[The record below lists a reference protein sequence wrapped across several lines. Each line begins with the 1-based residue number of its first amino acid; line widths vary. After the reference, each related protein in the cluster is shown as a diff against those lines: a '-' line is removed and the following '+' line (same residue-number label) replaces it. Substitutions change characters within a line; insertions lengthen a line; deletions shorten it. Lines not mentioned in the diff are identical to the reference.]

1 MLQLKCVGIVNNNAE
16 TSKIFFVN
24 VTNTIMNIIN
34 YKHFANISYE
44 KFIKM
49 GMTLIVSIVYFI
61 FLVAV
66 SLADVFEIK
75 QRSFA

>member
-24 VTNTIMNIIN
+24 VTNTIIYIIN

-49 GMTLIVSIVYFI
+49 GITLIVSIIYI
-61 FLVAV
+61 FFVAV

-75 QRSFA
+75 QKSLA

>member
-16 TSKIFFVN
+16 TSKIIFVN
-24 VTNTIMNIIN
+24 VTNTIMYIID
-34 YKHFANISYE
+34 YKHFANISYV

-49 GMTLIVSIVYFI
+49 GKTLIVSIVYFI
-61 FLVAV
+61 FLVPV